1 MEKEIIKA
9 YDFAEKEIK
18 KEKDEQLKN
27 KIKSIVKETLEKI
40 EEIEKKEKELAEEKK
55 ILKQDIDNLKS
66 GRLDLIEE
74 RQNKNPKAKDISTFR
89 VKTKKIEYPPNN
101 SIYSIT
107 ATSSSPT
114 ILVASSD
121 YAGFST
127 TGYVSAT
134 YTCGTY
140 NLSGGNIKSL

>member
-1 MEKEIIKA
+1 MEKEIIRA

-18 KEKDEQLKN
+18 KEKEEQLKN
-27 KIKSIVKETLEKI
+27 KIKDIVQETLEKI
-40 EEIEKKEKELAEEKK
+40 ERIEKEEKELAEEKK

-74 RQNKNPKAKDISTFR
+74 RQNKNSKARDASIFK

-107 ATSSSPT
+107 ATSTPLVLNADSS
-114 ILVASSD
+114 
-121 YAGFST
+121 YGFNT
-127 TGYVSAT
+127 TGYISAT

-140 NLSGGNIKSL
+140 NLNGGNIKSL